1 MTAELAIS
9 LEGLTAGYDGV
20 PVIEDVDLAVEER
33 DYVGV
38 LGPNG
43 GGKSTLLKAI
53 LGLVTPMRGRVRIFG
68 HGPEEGPRE
77 VGYVPQHSAFDAD
90 YPISAWDV
98 VLMGRRPRRGWLP
111 GWSAADRDAA
121 RDALEAV
128 QMLDHRGAQIGELS
142 GGQQQRVYIARALVA
157 RPRIL
162 LLDEPTASVDSAIT
176 GTIYD
181 LLAELN
187 REIAIVLVTH
197 DIGVI
202 SSHVGKVA
210 CLNRQLVSH
219 GDRHL
224 TTEMLEQTY
233 HCPVDLIAHGVPHRV
248 FPDHDGHAGPAHQQG
263 GPAHGGP
270 AHRHGES
277 DG

>member
-1 MTAELAIS
+1 MADASAIELR
-9 LEGLTAGYDGV
+9 GLTAGYAGM
-20 PVIEDVDLAVEER
+20 PVIEDVDLVVEER
-33 DYVGV
+33 DFVGI

-53 LGLVTPMRGRVRIFG
+53 LGLVPPLRGTVRIFG
-68 HGPEEGPRE
+68 RDPAEGRRE
-77 VGYVPQHSAFDAD
+77 VGYVPQHTAFDDA

-98 VLMGRRPRRGWLP
+98 VLMGRRTRRGLRP
-111 GWSAADRDAA
+111 GWSVADRDAA
-121 RDALEAV
+121 REALEAV
-128 QMLDHRGAQIGELS
+128 RLYEHRGEQIGDLS

-162 LLDEPTASVDSAIT
+162 LLDEPTASVDSAIS

-187 REIAIVLVTH
+187 RDVAIVMVTH

-210 CLNRQLVSH
+210 CLNRRLVTH

-224 TTEMLEQTY
+224 TAEMLEQTY
-233 HCPVDLIAHGVPHRV
+233 QCPVDLIAHGVPHRV
-248 FPDHDGHAGPAHQQG
+248 FAEHPHGHDRE
-263 GPAHGGP
+263 HG
-270 AHRHGES
+270 